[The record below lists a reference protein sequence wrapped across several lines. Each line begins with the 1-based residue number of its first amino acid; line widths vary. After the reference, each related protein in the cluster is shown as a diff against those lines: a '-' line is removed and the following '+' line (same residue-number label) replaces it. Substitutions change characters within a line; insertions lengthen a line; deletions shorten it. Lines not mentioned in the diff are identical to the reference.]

1 MYEVTVGLVA
11 LAVVLL
17 LFLTGIELGFAMALV
32 GFLGFAV
39 LVSMKAALN
48 LLAKDF
54 FDVFASYGFTV
65 IPLFVLMGQIA
76 FNAGIAKRLFNT
88 AYRFIGHVPGG
99 MAMATV
105 AGATAFK
112 AICGSSP
119 ATAATFA
126 SVAVPEMDRY
136 GYDKRLSTGIV
147 ATVGTLGILIPPS
160 VTLIVFGI
168 ITELSIGRLFL
179 AGLIPGLI
187 IAFFFMVIIY
197 GWCKIN
203 PKIGPK
209 GEKSTWKERIASL
222 PEFLVVVVIFLLM
235 IVGLMKGL
243 FTPTE
248 AGSVGTGL
256 VLLMSILRRDIN
268 FKGFLKSVAESLR
281 TACMVLMLIAGS
293 TILGHFIAV
302 TKLPMIAADWVV
314 GLPLNRYII
323 MIIISFIY
331 QTGGSFIDDLAFMI
345 LATPIFYPV
354 IIKLGFDPIWFGM
367 IIAITVMIGVV
378 IPPVAINVFVVKNIT
393 KVPFNVIYKGVYP
406 FLISL
411 VVAAALLFFFP
422 QIALWLP
429 NLLMPLK

>member
-39 LVSMKAALN
+39 LVSTKAALN

-203 PKIGPK
+203 PKLGPK

-222 PEFLVVVVIFLLM
+222 PEFALVVVIFLLM
-235 IVGLMKGL
+235 IWGLMKGL

-268 FKGFLKSVAESLR
+268 FKGFIKSVAESLR

-302 TKLPMIAADWVV
+302 TKLPMIAADWVT

-345 LATPIFYPV
+345 LATPIFFPV

-393 KVPFNVIYKGVYP
+393 KVPFGVIYKGVYP

-411 VVAAALLFFFP
+411 VVAGALLFFFP
-422 QIALWLP
+422 QLALWLP
-429 NLLMPLK
+429 NYLMPK